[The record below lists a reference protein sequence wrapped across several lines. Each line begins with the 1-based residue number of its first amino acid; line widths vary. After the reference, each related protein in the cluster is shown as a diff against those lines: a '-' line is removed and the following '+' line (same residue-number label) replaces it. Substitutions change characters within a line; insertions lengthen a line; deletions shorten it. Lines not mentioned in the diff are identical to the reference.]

1 MDQVVLTRRP
11 DWVHEKHLTMDRNGY
26 LEECYFTYSYSP
38 LFAEDGSVGG
48 ICTAVTENTLRVIGE
63 RQLR

>member
-1 MDQVVLTRRP
+1 MDQVVLTTRP
-11 DWVHEKHLTMDRNGY
+11 NWVEEKHLPMDRNCY

-48 ICTAVTENTLRVIGE
+48 VFTAVTEDTLRVIGE